1 MAQVLGLGG
10 MVMVHILARA
20 WGARGAEVRKTQSQV
35 PETALLGLGL
45 GIRLEVQRV
54 RPGELRG

>member
-1 MAQVLGLGG
+1 
-10 MVMVHILARA
+10 MVHILARA